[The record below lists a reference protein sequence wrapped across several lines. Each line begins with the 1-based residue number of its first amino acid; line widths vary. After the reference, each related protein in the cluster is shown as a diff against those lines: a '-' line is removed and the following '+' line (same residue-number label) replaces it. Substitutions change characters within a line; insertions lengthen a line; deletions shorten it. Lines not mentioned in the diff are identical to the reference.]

1 MRTRWVDALSR
12 HKPLICVYSGNPRY
26 GNAPTPIDS
35 IVAIRAAIE
44 ALGDMSVHVV
54 LITGYQGVPWVFGK
68 SAQPRYKAITTNRA
82 ICRRE
87 WHRLKTLRLMLF
99 VAPRLRAP

>member
-35 IVAIRAAIE
+35 IVVIRAAIE
-44 ALGDMSVHVV
+44 ALGDM
-54 LITGYQGVPWVFGK
+54 L
-68 SAQPRYKAITTNRA
+68 
-82 ICRRE
+82 C
-87 WHRLKTLRLMLF
+87 
-99 VAPRLRAP
+99 